1 MNELNFD
8 DIRPYYDDEV
18 PAAIEQL
25 IQDPEFLDA
34 IIQYRLGVTGIVGRL
49 LKPVVTWAL
58 RRKLQKFK
66 TVQQVQQH
74 VAVFLAQSLKRTST
88 GVTWSG
94 VEKLD
99 PKLSYLFICNHRDIA
114 MDPALVNWCLH
125 RNGFPTC
132 RIAIGD
138 NLLKKACV
146 TVLMR
151 LNKSFIVRRSAKGP
165 REMLKAFN
173 QLSAYIAHSL
183 NEGEN
188 IWIAQKEGRA
198 KDGNDVTDP
207 AILKMFYMAGK
218 QQGIEFKDYM
228 QRLRIVP
235 VSLSYELDPCDSA
248 KANELWQRA
257 THGEYQKAE
266 FEDIDS
272 IIRGITGEK
281 GRIHIHFG
289 EITEEFE
296 SPEQLAALI
305 DQQIYQGYKI
315 YPINQAAA
323 GEAVDQHTQTS
334 WQQRLATVDA
344 DAQPYLATMYANP
357 LKNQRGL

>member
-1 MNELNFD
+1 MNTLNFD
-8 DIRPYYDDEV
+8 DIRPYHDEEV

-25 IQDPEFLDA
+25 MQDPEFLNA
-34 IIQYRLGVTGIVGRL
+34 IIQYRFGVKGIVERL

-58 RRKLQKFK
+58 RRKLKKFK

-74 VAVFLAQSLKRTST
+74 VAVFLAQSLKRTSS

-94 VEKLD
+94 IENLD
-99 PKLSYLFICNHRDIA
+99 PRQSYLFICNHRDIA

-125 RNGFPTC
+125 RNGFSTC

-183 NEGEN
+183 AEGEN

-228 QRLRIVP
+228 AQLRIVP

-257 THGEYQKAE
+257 TEGEYQKAE

-272 IIRGITGEK
+272 IIRGITGQK
-281 GRIHIHFG
+281 GRIHVHFG
-289 EITEEFE
+289 EINQDYE

-305 DQQIYQGYKI
+305 DQQIYQGYRI

-323 GEAVDQHTQTS
+323 GEPVDEATLAQ
-334 WQQRLATVDA
+334 WQQRLASVESA
-344 DAQPYLATMYANP
+344 AQSYLATMYAYP
-357 LKNQRGL
+357 LKNQRG

>member
-1 MNELNFD
+1 MTTLNFD
-8 DIRPYYDDEV
+8 DIRPYNDDEV

-25 IQDPEFLDA
+25 IHDPEFLDA
-34 IIQYRLGVTGIVGRL
+34 IIQYRLGVRGLVGRV
-49 LKPVVTWAL
+49 LKPFVTWAL
-58 RRKLQKFK
+58 RRKLKKFQ

-74 VAVFLAQSLKRTST
+74 VAVFLAQSLKQTST
-88 GVTWSG
+88 GVTCSG
-94 VEKLD
+94 LESLD
-99 PKLSYLFICNHRDIA
+99 PKQSYLFICNHRDIA

-146 TVLMR
+146 TILMR

-183 NEGEN
+183 SEGEN

-218 QQGIEFKDYM
+218 QQSLEFKDYM
-228 QRLRIVP
+228 RQLRIVP
-235 VSLSYELDPCDSA
+235 VSLSYEFDPCDSA
-248 KANELWQRA
+248 KANELWQRQ
-257 THGEYQKAE
+257 TQGDYQKSE

-272 IIRGITGEK
+272 IVRGITGAK
-281 GRIHIHFG
+281 GRVHVHFG
-289 EITEEFE
+289 QIDADFD
-296 SPEQLAALI
+296 SPEQLASLI

-315 YPINQAAA
+315 YPINQAAL
-323 GEAVDQHTQTS
+323 GEVVDASTQAI
-334 WQQRLATVDA
+334 WQQRLSSVEQA
-344 DAQPYLATMYANP
+344 AQPYLSAMYANP
-357 LKNQRGL
+357 LRNQRGL

>member
-1 MNELNFD
+1 
-8 DIRPYYDDEV
+8 
-18 PAAIEQL
+18 
-25 IQDPEFLDA
+25 
-34 IIQYRLGVTGIVGRL
+34 
-49 LKPVVTWAL
+49 
-58 RRKLQKFK
+58 
-66 TVQQVQQH
+66 
-74 VAVFLAQSLKRTST
+74 
-88 GVTWSG
+88 
-94 VEKLD
+94 
-99 PKLSYLFICNHRDIA
+99 
-114 MDPALVNWCLH
+114 
-125 RNGFPTC
+125 
-132 RIAIGD
+132 
-138 NLLKKACV
+138 
-146 TVLMR
+146 
-151 LNKSFIVRRSAKGP
+151 
-165 REMLKAFN
+165 MLKAFN

-257 THGEYQKAE
+257 TQGEYKKAE

-323 GEAVDQHTQTS
+323 GDAVDQHTQTS